1 MCNLAS
7 IAVNMYVDEKK
18 KTFDFAKFREVI
30 KVMVRNL
37 NRIIDINYYPVD
49 EVSGKMLS
57 YPVFKFSYIFLTDLT
72 MFFFLSKTHV
82 KYSEACL
89 TLTCTYSSS
98 CFQARRSNMRHRP
111 IGLGVQ
117 GLADAFIL
125 MRFPFDSPQAQ
136 QLNKEIFEHLY
147 FAALDASCELA
158 ERDGPYETY
167 EGSPVSQGVCA
178 SVA

>member
-57 YPVFKFSYIFLTDLT
+57 YAVFEFSYIFLTDLT
-72 MFFFLSKTHV
+72 MFFLLETQA
-82 KYSEACL
+82 KYSEAYL
-89 TLTCTYSSS
+89 TLTCTFAFRPVCRTCDTGPSDWGFRVWRTLSS
-98 CFQARRSNMRHRP
+98 
-111 IGLGVQ
+111 
-117 GLADAFIL
+117 
-125 MRFPFDSPQAQ
+125 
-136 QLNKEIFEHLY
+136 
-147 FAALDASCELA
+147 
-158 ERDGPYETY
+158 
-167 EGSPVSQGVCA
+167 
-178 SVA
+178 